1 MEQSTLLE
9 LRGIGREYPAG
20 DETLTVL
27 DGLDLTIEA
36 GEMVAI
42 VGPSGSGKSTL
53 MHLIGCLDQP
63 NRGMYRVQGRDV
75 GGMSPDDLATLR
87 RDHFGFIFQHYH
99 LLPSLDA
106 LANVEM
112 PAIYAGRDR
121 SGRRRRAAELLA
133 RLGMG
138 ERQSHHPG
146 QLSGG
151 QQQRVSI
158 ARALINGGKV
168 ILADEPTGAL
178 DRGSGEKV
186 LEILHELNRQ
196 GHTVI
201 LVTHDQEVAAHA
213 GRIIE
218 LREGRIVADRRVIPD
233 ERDQGGGGPT
243 ALANSA
249 SGWRDGDAVM
259 DNAAKPKLPGRSWQP
274 LIEALRMALIAM
286 KSHRLRT
293 LLTMLGI
300 IIGIASVVSVVALG
314 EGSRQKIL
322 KDINSMGTNTISIYP
337 GQDFGDM
344 RSEKVRTLVPEDGE
358 ALAGQPYIDT
368 VTPVVGASKV
378 VRYRAVSVDAEV
390 SGVGEQY
397 FRVRGM
403 ELASGRLFD
412 RKSVDSSAQEVVIDE
427 NSRRTLFN
435 DRTEV
440 LGEVLLIG
448 TVPCR
453 VVGVL
458 RKKDSNFGD
467 ADSLHL
473 YVPYTTAMVR
483 ITGEHYLKNLT
494 VRVADSVSTALAEQ
508 RIIGLLSVRHGGKDF
523 FVSNLDTIR
532 QTIEKTTRTMTLLIS
547 SIALISLVVGGI
559 GVMNIML
566 VSVSERT
573 AEIGVRLAV
582 GAKRRDIRQ
591 QFLIEA
597 VLVCLVG
604 GVIGIALSLAIGLAA
619 RLSGSD
625 YPMIYSAT
633 AIASAFA
640 CSTGIGVFFGFLPAR
655 NAARLNPVTALTRE

>member
-1 MEQSTLLE
+1 MENTKLLE
-9 LRGIGREYPAG
+9 LRGIGRDYLAG
-20 DETLTVL
+20 EETLTVL
-27 DGLDLTIEA
+27 EKLDLTIEV

-53 MHLIGCLDQP
+53 MHIIGCLDQP
-63 NRGMYRVQGRDV
+63 SRGHYRIQGRDV

-87 RDHFGFIFQHYH
+87 RDHFGFIFQQYH
-99 LLPSLDA
+99 LLSNLNA

-112 PAIYAGRDR
+112 PAVYAGRDR
-121 SGRRRRAAELLA
+121 SWRRRQAAQLLA

-138 ERQSHHPG
+138 ERQTHLPG

-178 DRGSGEKV
+178 DRVSGERV
-186 LEILHELNRQ
+186 LEILHELNRE

-201 LVTHDQEVAAHA
+201 LVTHDQEVAGHA

-218 LREGRIVADRRVIPD
+218 LREGRIVADRRVVSAGSVN
-233 ERDQGGGGPT
+233 GGGGQPVGGD
-243 ALANSA
+243 SA
-249 SGWRDGDAVM
+249 EARRDADAVIA
-259 DNAAKPKLPGRSWQP
+259 DATQPKLPGRSWQS
-274 LIEALRMALIAM
+274 LVEALRMALIAM

-314 EGSRQKIL
+314 EGSRQRIL
-322 KDINSMGTNTISIYP
+322 KDISSMGTNTISIYP
-337 GQDFGDM
+337 GRDFGDM
-344 RSEKVRTLVPEDGE
+344 RSEKVRTLTPEDGE
-358 ALAGQPYIDT
+358 ALAGQPYVDT

-378 VRYRAVSVDAEV
+378 VRYRAVSVEAEV

-427 NSRRTLFN
+427 NSRRTLFG

-440 LGEVLLIG
+440 LGEVLFIG

-467 ADSLHL
+467 ANSLHL

-508 RIIGLLSVRHGGKDF
+508 RIIQLLSVRHGGKDF
-523 FVSNLDTIR
+523 FVSNLDSIR

-547 SIALISLVVGGI
+547 SIALISLAVGGI

-573 AEIGVRLAV
+573 GEIGLRLAV
-582 GAKRRDIRQ
+582 GAKRGDIRQ

-604 GVIGIALSLAIGLAA
+604 GVIGIALSLAIGLVT

-625 YPMIYSAT
+625 YAMIYSVT
-633 AIASAFA
+633 AVVSAFV
-640 CSTGIGVFFGFLPAR
+640 CSTGIGVFFGFWPAR
-655 NAARLNPVTALTRE
+655 NASRLDPVTALTRE